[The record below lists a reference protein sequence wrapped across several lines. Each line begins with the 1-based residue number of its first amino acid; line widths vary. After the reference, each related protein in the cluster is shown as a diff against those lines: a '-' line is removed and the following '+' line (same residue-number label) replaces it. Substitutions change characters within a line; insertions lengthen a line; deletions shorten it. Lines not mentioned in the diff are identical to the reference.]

1 MTLIIITKTT
11 TIESGG
17 SRDNS
22 RENHLG
28 WVHTCH
34 MGANQKKDLNFQSK
48 WNMLIFPLIFTL
60 FPIFFYKWKIT
71 LGLLLRSKYPIWK
84 KNGNRK
90 VYGNLKLR
98 QIPPQKQPEMFCA
111 VFLWDMSSQPQQSTR
126 TNCYSSLEYREFL
139 QQNSIQRILVFPYN
153 PSSNGLAENYCPT
166 SKYVVKSSAADTAED
181 F

>member
-1 MTLIIITKTT
+1 M
-11 TIESGG
+11 SYGCQ
-17 SRDNS
+17 S
-22 RENHLG
+22 
-28 WVHTCH
+28 
-34 MGANQKKDLNFQSK
+34 KKDLNFRSK

-60 FPIFFYKWKIT
+60 FPIVFT
-71 LGLLLRSKYPIWK
+71 NERSHLDYYLDLNIQFGK
-84 KNGNRK
+84 KMANYRK

-153 PSSNGLAENYCPT
+153 PSSNGLAENNYCPT

>member
-1 MTLIIITKTT
+1 MAALVIIPVKTILVECIHVIWVPIKKKILT
-11 TIESGG
+11 SSQNEICSFFRWYSLFFQFFFTNERS
-17 SRDNS
+17 
-22 RENHLG
+22 HLDYYL
-28 WVHTCH
+28 
-34 MGANQKKDLNFQSK
+34 DLNIQF
-48 WNMLIFPLIFTL
+48 
-60 FPIFFYKWKIT
+60 
-71 LGLLLRSKYPIWK
+71 GK